1 MWVFWAAI
9 LKKQCHI
16 GNEHTRIFPIANF
29 VRNQKCLNLEPKV
42 PCLGIFLA
50 KILKSYCHI

>member
-29 VRNQKCLNLEPKV
+29 VRNQKCLNLGPKV
-42 PCLGIFLA
+42 PCLGIF
-50 KILKSYCHI
+50 